1 MVEQLRI
8 DLVPIDT
15 LKLDSQ
21 NARIHKRK
29 SLEALC
35 ASLNTFGQRRPI
47 VAKTDGTVI
56 AGNGT
61 LEAAKILEWDTI
73 NVVYIPEHWT
83 EQQIR
88 AYALVDNSTAELSS
102 WDADLLAI
110 QADEL
115 KEIIDLKTL
124 GLPMKMRDLTN
135 IDEVEQFDKDNIEVK
150 EGQLWQLGNHRL
162 LCKDS
167 SEDGALAL
175 LLGDELIDCVWTDPP
190 YGVHYV
196 GKTAESLTIQN
207 DNLSLGQ
214 MMDFLREV
222 FANLLDKSKPGAP
235 YYVCAPSGK
244 EGLAFAST
252 LSELDIW
259 KHTLVWVKNTLVMGR
274 TDYHYRH
281 EAIYYGWKPG
291 GAHKWVGDR
300 KQDTVLEFD
309 RPSRSEEHPTMK
321 PIALIA
327 KMLLNSTAENDLICD
342 PFGGSGSTLIAAEQ
356 LNRRAYLCDISP
368 RYCGVTISRWQ
379 NLTGQK
385 AVLLNG

>member
-1 MVEQLRI
+1 MVDALNIE
-8 DLVPIDT
+8 LVDISN
-15 LKLDSQ
+15 LKADEQ

-29 SLEALC
+29 SIEALC
-35 ASLNTFGQRRPI
+35 TSLNTFGQRRPI
-47 VAKTDGTVI
+47 VAKKDGTVI

-61 LEAAKILEWDTI
+61 LEAAKVLGWTNI
-73 NVVYIPEHWT
+73 NVVYIPESWD
-83 EQQIR
+83 EKQVR
-88 AYALVDNSTAELSS
+88 AYALADNSTAELSS

-115 KEIIDLKTL
+115 KELIDLKTL
-124 GLPMKMRDLTN
+124 GLPRKMQDVSNLDEADL
-135 IDEVEQFDKDNIEVK
+135 FDDQIVK
-150 EGQLWQLGNHRL
+150 VQEGQLWQLGNHRL
-162 LCKDS
+162 LCQDS
-167 SEDGALAL
+167 SQEGALAT
-175 LLGDELIDCVWTDPP
+175 LLGDAQIDCVWTDPP

-207 DNLSLGQ
+207 DNLSLTQ
-214 MMDFLREV
+214 MMDFLRLV
-222 FANLLDKSKPGAP
+222 FINLIEKSKPGAP

-244 EGLAFAST
+244 EGLAFASV

-327 KMLLNSTAENDLICD
+327 KMLLNSTAENDVVCD
-342 PFGGSGSTLIAAEQ
+342 PFGGSGSTLLAAEQ
-356 LNRRAYLCDISP
+356 LNRRAYLCDIST